1 MRRFRLPLTAGL
13 ALAAVLGLASCAT
26 DVLEP
31 SPPPPPQHG
40 LIGDLLGKV
49 SGTLLLCAPQE
60 ESTTTKTIGKQ
71 GGTIN
76 MGTHTLSI
84 PSGALSGNVTISG
97 TVVRGSVNSVRL
109 EPHGLKFAKG
119 KPATLTMSYSNCLL
133 KDLAIAKKVAYTSEG
148 LDLLAILKSL
158 DFASED
164 KVQTKLNHFSRY
176 AIAY

>member
-40 LIGDLLGKV
+40 LLGDLLGKV
-49 SGTLLLCAPQE
+49 TGTLLLCAPQTE
-60 ESTTTKTIGKQ
+60 TTTTKVIGKS
-71 GGTIN
+71 GGTIK
-76 MGTHTLSI
+76 MGPHTLVI
-84 PSGALSGNVTISG
+84 PSGALSSNVTISG
-97 TVVRGSVNSVRL
+97 TVVRGIVNSVRL
-109 EPHGLKFAKG
+109 EPHGLKFARK

-133 KDLAIAKKVAYTSEG
+133 KDLPLAKKVAYTSEK

-158 DFASED
+158 DFAASD
-164 KVQTKLNHFSRY
+164 KVETKLDHFSRY
-176 AIAY
+176 AVAY

>member
-1 MRRFRLPLTAGL
+1 
-13 ALAAVLGLASCAT
+13 V
-26 DVLEP
+26 
-31 SPPPPPQHG
+31 
-40 LIGDLLGKV
+40 
-49 SGTLLLCAPQE
+49 

-71 GGTIN
+71 GGTIK

-109 EPHGLKFAKG
+109 EPHGLKFAKS

-133 KDLAIAKKVAYTSEG
+133 KDLPIAKKIAYTSEG

-158 DFASED
+158 DLSGSD
-164 KVQTKLNHFSRY
+164 KVQTKLDHFSRY
-176 AIAY
+176 AVAY